1 MKLYFF
7 LRYSPAE
14 DYQSTLYLK
23 ISNLKDISMLI
34 RSNRV
39 HEKRGKQ
46 TQKRWI
52 IFPRPSYDKFCKIK
66 ALLIKLI
73 VSRPK
78 YLKAIFLEN

>member
-23 ISNLKDISMLI
+23 IFNLKDISMLI

-39 HEKRGKQ
+39 HEKRGKHKHRNAELSFLVLR
-46 TQKRWI
+46 TISFAR
-52 IFPRPSYDKFCKIK
+52 
-66 ALLIKLI
+66 
-73 VSRPK
+73 
-78 YLKAIFLEN
+78 LKHF

>member
-1 MKLYFF
+1 M
-7 LRYSPAE
+7 
-14 DYQSTLYLK
+14 
-23 ISNLKDISMLI
+23 
-34 RSNRV
+34 
-39 HEKRGKQ
+39 HEKQGKQ

>member
-23 ISNLKDISMLI
+23 IFNLKDISMLI

-46 TQKRWI
+46 TQKR
-52 IFPRPSYDKFCKIK
+52 
-66 ALLIKLI
+66 
-73 VSRPK
+73 
-78 YLKAIFLEN
+78 